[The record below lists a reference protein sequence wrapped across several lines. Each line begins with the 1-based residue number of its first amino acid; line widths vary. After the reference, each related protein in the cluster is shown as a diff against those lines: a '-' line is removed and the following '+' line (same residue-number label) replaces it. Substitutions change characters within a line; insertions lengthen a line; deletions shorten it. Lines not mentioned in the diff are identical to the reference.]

1 MSGGSAGQG
10 PARTSRSLN
19 TPGELLS
26 ESSYKELLSPGTVNL
41 GRATDKCPATV
52 CLTNSEA
59 THYGMGV
66 LVLGDWVAQHP
77 LFFGYSASQAYLP
90 SKRLAIAVSTTQGPK
105 TPGRP
110 RRPPARPADR
120 RRTRPG

>member
-1 MSGGSAGQG
+1 M
-10 PARTSRSLN
+10 
-19 TPGELLS
+19 
-26 ESSYKELLSPGTVNL
+26 NL

-105 TPGRP
+105 TPDGHAAHLLAQRIAAALVP
-110 RRPPARPADR
+110 DDPIPDF
-120 RRTRPG
+120 G